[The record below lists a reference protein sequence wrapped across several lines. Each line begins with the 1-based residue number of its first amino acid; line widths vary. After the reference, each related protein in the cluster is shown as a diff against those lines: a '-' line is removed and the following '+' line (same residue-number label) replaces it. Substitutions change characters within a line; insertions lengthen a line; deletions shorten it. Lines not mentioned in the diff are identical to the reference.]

1 MLSNMES
8 TPRRP
13 TAAEAAA
20 ALRDAEASRAGL
32 AHAVA
37 TPSGFFTSMSV
48 AIAVQIAA
56 TAAAFGVGAP
66 WLVVAGVAVF
76 GVVAGVQLA
85 RFRRRNGVWLGGF
98 AGRVVL
104 GTGTAASLSY
114 ALALA
119 AAIWAAYGDRSA
131 LVALSSVAGGAA
143 YALAGRRWMRAY
155 RDEPD
160 VHGRGESVAWLA
172 LLAVVA
178 VAGLVLLL
186 LDA

>member
-8 TPRRP
+8 TPQRP
-13 TAAEAAA
+13 TAAEASA
-20 ALRDAEASRAGL
+20 ALAEAEASRAGL
-32 AHAVA
+32 ALAIA
-37 TPSGFFTSMSV
+37 TPSWFFTSMSV
-48 AIAVQIAA
+48 AIAAQIAT
-56 TAAAFGVGAP
+56 TAVAFGVGAP
-66 WLVVAGVAVF
+66 WLLVAGLLVF
-76 GVVAGVQLA
+76 GAVAGVQLA

-98 AGRVVL
+98 ASRVVL

-114 ALALA
+114 AVALG
-119 AAIWAAYGDRSA
+119 AAIWAAYGSRWA
-131 LVALSSVAGGAA
+131 LVALWSVAGGAA

-172 LLAVVA
+172 LLSVVA

-186 LDA
+186 LDS